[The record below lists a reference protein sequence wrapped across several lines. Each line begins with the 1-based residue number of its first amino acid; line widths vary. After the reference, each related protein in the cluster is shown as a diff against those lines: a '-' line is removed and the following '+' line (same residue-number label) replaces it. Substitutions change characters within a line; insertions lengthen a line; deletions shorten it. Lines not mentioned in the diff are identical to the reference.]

1 MCLRLDWGVA
11 TMESQKPNETRI
23 IAIEEMPN
31 QQYGQ
36 HLQIILGKE
45 SYAKERNDGFF
56 TRVRRESGIGGEF
69 SGHYNMTL
77 IEAAIDF
84 ETRLRG
90 TGQALAMLHNQIQE
104 VKR

>member
-1 MCLRLDWGVA
+1 
-11 TMESQKPNETRI
+11 MESEKPNEGVDHYQKI

-56 TRVRRESGIGGEF
+56 TRVRRASGIGGEF

-84 ETRLRG
+84 ETRLHG